1 MIASLRG
8 TVLSLDGHSIVVD
21 VHGVGYSVQVAKPQN
36 WKINEEIFIHIATV
50 IREDAFILFGFA
62 SPEEHSTFEILR
74 TVSGVGPKSAQ
85 AILASMSI
93 DEIAQAVSLNNDAAF
108 KAVSGIG
115 PKTAKLICVSLAG
128 KFASV
133 APNANIKAVSSA
145 SAEVLDALMS
155 LGWNEKTARDAVM
168 QITKDTSESISEGE
182 LLKLALARLGKAKS
196 IGVSD
201 E

>member
-8 TVLSLDGHSIVVD
+8 TVIALDGHSIVVD
-21 VHGVGYSVQVAKPQN
+21 VHGVGYLVQVAKPQI

-50 IREDAFILFGFA
+50 IREDAFILFGFE
-62 SPEEHSTFEILR
+62 SSEEHWTFEMLR

-93 DEIAQAVSLNNDAAF
+93 DEIAQAVALNNDSAF

-128 KFASV
+128 KFESIETSEIGKTI
-133 APNANIKAVSSA
+133 PSA

-155 LGWNEKTARDAVM
+155 LGWNEKTARDAVI
-168 QITKDTSESISEGE
+168 QISKDTSESISEGE
-182 LLKLALARLGKAKS
+182 LLKLALTRLGKAKS

>member
-1 MIASLRG
+1 M
-8 TVLSLDGHSIVVD
+8 SLDGHSIVVD